1 MLACTRDEVKKHVFW
16 GLFAILLALV
26 FGGLN
31 AMRAFEVPDAA
42 SVSEHVFTVQGQ
54 RLSGTLVLP
63 SETDAPPIVLI
74 VHGDGPQDRWS
85 DSTYLP
91 MVNALVAGGVGV
103 FSWDKPGVGQSDG
116 DWLEQSMADR
126 TEEAVSAFEY
136 LRDQQGHAHNTLGF
150 LGFSQ
155 AGWVVPRAATETGAG
170 YAVLIGPAVSWRRQG
185 AYYTSRRLERE
196 GHGAGEIAQAVAKNL
211 AENDQIFRDGADCAD
226 RDDMSAA
233 RCAFVRRNY
242 GVDATDD
249 VLAMTTPTLVLMGAD
264 DLNVDPSE
272 TDEVYSG
279 NPRHDVRIVPEAT
292 HSLLQARHFNFQIPT
307 DWTGLAG
314 LRFLLS
320 GPRAY
325 APGVLDEMVQWI
337 TKRAK

>member
-1 MLACTRDEVKKHVFW
+1 MKRYGIWGAFAVLA
-16 GLFAILLALV
+16 ALV
-26 FGGLN
+26 FGGLH
-31 AMRAFEVPDAA
+31 AMRAFDMPDHAG
-42 SVSEHVFTVQGQ
+42 VSEHAFTVEGQ

-63 SETDAPPIVLI
+63 PETDEPPIVLI

-91 MVNALVAGGVGV
+91 MVNALVARGIGV

-116 DWLEQSMADR
+116 DWLAQSMADR
-126 TEEAVSAFEY
+126 TEEAVAAFKY
-136 LRDQQGHAHNTLGF
+136 LRDQQGYAHNALGF

-155 AGWVVPRAATETGAG
+155 AGWVLPRATTKTGAG
-170 YAVLIGPAVSWRRQG
+170 YAVLVGPAVNWRRQG
-185 AYYTSRRLERE
+185 AYYTSRRLEGE
-196 GHGAGEIAQAVAKNL
+196 GHTSAGIARIVAQNL
-211 AENDQIFRDGADCAD
+211 AENDQIFRDGAECAR
-226 RDDMSAA
+226 RDDMNAA

-242 GVDATDD
+242 GVDATDE

-272 TDEVYSG
+272 TAELYSR
-279 NPRHDVRIVPEAT
+279 NPRHDVRIVPQAT
-292 HSLLQARHFNFQIPT
+292 HSLLKARHFNFQIPA

-314 LRFLLS
+314 LRFLLT

-325 APGVLDEMVQWI
+325 APGVLDEMSRWM
-337 TKRAK
+337 TTRAK